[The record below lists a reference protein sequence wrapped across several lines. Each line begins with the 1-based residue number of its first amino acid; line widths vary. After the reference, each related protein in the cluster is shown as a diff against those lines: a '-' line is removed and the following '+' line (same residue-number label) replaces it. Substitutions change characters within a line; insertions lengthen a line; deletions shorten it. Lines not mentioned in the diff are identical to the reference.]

1 MAENCSGSMHNL
13 YTLRG
18 AEVRDANG
26 WARYITEA
34 QSLFPDA
41 EVVFRRTTGRIG
53 ARKPST
59 NT

>member
-1 MAENCSGSMHNL
+1 MHNL

-41 EVVFRRTTGRIG
+41 EVVFRRTIGRIG